1 MKSSISHL
9 FGLLTFLMAGCVH
22 VTFTEPMPLN
32 RPNKTTFPNNL
43 QGEWFYKGD
52 NDELAEKIIISSQFV
67 DMGDETIVINEQ
79 NLLRKFNG
87 YYILNSLVEDKDR
100 YSLTLAKKNGAVL
113 GVYKFDGSDEAKIKV
128 WEEILG
134 VGAVEVINKGGGSI
148 ETEEIILK
156 PENNSTFRKLLNE
169 GGVTHLGDYVR

>member
-1 MKSSISHL
+1 MKKSISL
-9 FGLLTFLMAGCVH
+9 LIGILTFLLVGCVQ
-22 VTFTEPMPLN
+22 VTFTEPMPFN
-32 RPNKTTFPNNL
+32 RPNKTTFPKSL

-52 NDELAEKIIISSQFV
+52 NDELAEKITISSQFV
-67 DMGDETIVINEQ
+67 DMGDENIVINDQ

-87 YYILNSLVEDKDR
+87 FYVLNSLVEDKGR

-113 GVYKFDGSDEAKIKV
+113 GVYKFDGSDEAKIKI

-134 VGAVEVINKGGGSI
+134 TDSVDVINKGGGSL